1 MRHEII
7 PSLGVRVRRRDLLTA
22 LLITTAVS
30 ALRADDAGKLADVQA
45 SEGSSVFPS
54 ATWEEYSGINEPGFT
69 PDGVTSVALVP
80 DSYIDSD
87 PDAEVARLAGIVIG
101 IALLEPV
108 LAAFHV
114 FTWKSAVAAKDD
126 TS

>member
-1 MRHEII
+1 MWPAPGLNDTRLSYPAFRSNSIGLK
-7 PSLGVRVRRRDLLTA
+7 P
-22 LLITTAVS
+22 
-30 ALRADDAGKLADVQA
+30 DA
-45 SEGSSVFPS
+45 
-54 ATWEEYSGINEPGFT
+54 YSGTQFT
-69 PDGVTSVALVP
+69 LATLVALVP
-80 DSYIDSD
+80 DSYIDLE
-87 PDAEVARLAGIVIG
+87 PDAGVARLAGIVIG